1 MIKSMS
7 YNEAVGYLKAME
19 AMLFANEVDLDFSYL
34 ESELNINEPELD
46 GIIDNTIQNVK
57 PRQAYEYKY
66 IKSVI
71 NDFRTL
77 YNQIKFKLDD
87 ETFKNIH
94 DSILDMYRKHMINL
108 LMDLIRECKLEVSKL

>member
-46 GIIDNTIQNVK
+46 EIIDNTIQNVK
-57 PRQAYEYKY
+57 SKQSYKYKY

-77 YNQIKFKLDD
+77 YDQIEFELDNK
-87 ETFKNIH
+87 TFKSIH
-94 DSILDMYRKHMINL
+94 GSILDMYRKHMINL
-108 LMDLIRECKLEVSKL
+108 LMDLINNHELEVSKL